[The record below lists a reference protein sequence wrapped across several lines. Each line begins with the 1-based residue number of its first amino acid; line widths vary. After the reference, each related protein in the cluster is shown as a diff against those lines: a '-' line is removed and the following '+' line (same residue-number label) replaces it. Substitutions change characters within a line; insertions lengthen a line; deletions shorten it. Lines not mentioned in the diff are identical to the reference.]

1 MEPLLDVGARHGH
14 PESVPVDTRTLER
27 VRRLLVE
34 RDDVEEKR
42 MVGGRSFVVG
52 GRLCCGVTGQGLVV
66 RLGAEGV
73 VRARQEPHV
82 RPLVMG
88 GKEVS
93 AFVVVEPD
101 GYAEDDALAGWVFR
115 ALDALGAQR

>member
-1 MEPLLDVGARHGH
+1 
-14 PESVPVDTRTLER
+14 VDPRTLER
-27 VRRLLVE
+27 VRQLLAH

-66 RLGAEGV
+66 RLGTDGV

-82 RPLVMG
+82 RPLIMG
-88 GKEVS
+88 GKEAG
-93 AFVVVEPD
+93 AFAVVEPE
-101 GYAEDDALAGWVFR
+101 GYAEDEALGRWVSRALAVVEGP
-115 ALDALGAQR
+115 G